1 MKQIKYTST
10 RATSTSP
17 PPSQGTWFGT
27 QRNFARC
34 TTPLYEDNSFQKHK
48 YILSKDQRRLNTIQ
62 QDFTKAK
69 VNVEELRSQIHY
81 SYITKKQLL
90 TVFKRKKQK
99 LKRMEKAAIKIQ
111 KVVRGFLIRKKYM
124 TVNFI

>member
-17 PPSQGTWFGT
+17 PPNQSTWFGT

-48 YILSKDQRRLNTIQ
+48 YILTKDQRRLNSIQ
-62 QDFTKAK
+62 QDFAKAK
-69 VNVEELRSQIHY
+69 LNVEELRSQIHY

-99 LKRMEKAAIKIQ
+99 IKRMEKAAIQIQ
-111 KVVRGFLIRKKYM
+111 KVVRGFLVRKQYINVRS
-124 TVNFI
+124 T